1 MKKRKHAHKSSKSSK
16 KAKRKRVDSDSDSNY
31 EGLSEND
38 VVNDSD
44 MDPFDAIALEGA
56 KNDEFLPKGAHRKA
70 ADNYEEDE
78 YGGKDYRKLLQLKPD
93 HSLRSLYIAPDGHI
107 FLESFSPVYK
117 HAHDFL
123 IAIAEPVCRPKLIHE
138 YKLTAYSLYAAVS
151 VGLKTDDIIEYLRR
165 LCKTSLPEEIVDF
178 IKACT
183 MSYGKVKLVLKYNRY
198 FIESV
203 HAEVIQRLL
212 KDSVIAGIRID
223 SVDPTQSESSHT
235 SDKLTNQFASI
246 TKAESSATEVA
257 NAPGAAEVGSS
268 AVPEDISKF
277 YEQMDKDDDDA
288 EISNAV
294 SFEIDPSQL
303 EVLQKRC
310 IELDCPL
317 LAEYDFKHDT
327 RNADIL
333 MDLKS
338 STTLRPYQE
347 RSLRKMFGNGRARSG
362 IIVLPCG
369 AGKTLVGVTA
379 ACTVRKRCLVL
390 CTSSVSVDQWKQ
402 QFKLWSTADD
412 ASICRLV

>member
-1 MKKRKHAHKSSKSSK
+1 
-16 KAKRKRVDSDSDSNY
+16 
-31 EGLSEND
+31 
-38 VVNDSD
+38 
-44 MDPFDAIALEGA
+44 
-56 KNDEFLPKGAHRKA
+56 
-70 ADNYEEDE
+70 
-78 YGGKDYRKLLQLKPD
+78 
-93 HSLRSLYIAPDGHI
+93 
-107 FLESFSPVYK
+107 
-117 HAHDFL
+117 
-123 IAIAEPVCRPKLIHE
+123 
-138 YKLTAYSLYAAVS
+138 
-151 VGLKTDDIIEYLRR
+151 
-165 LCKTSLPEEIVDF
+165 
-178 IKACT
+178 
-183 MSYGKVKLVLKYNRY
+183 MSYGKVKMVLKYNRY

-203 HAEVIQRLL
+203 HAEEIQRLL

-223 SVDPTQSESSHT
+223 SVDLTQSGSSQT

-246 TKAESSATEVA
+246 PKSESSTTEVA
-257 NAPGAAEVGSS
+257 NTPGAAEVGSS

-327 RNADIL
+327 RNSDIL

-362 IIVLPCG
+362 IIALPCG

-379 ACTVRKRCLVL
+379 TCTVRKRCLVL